1 MPEALRHD
9 RHVDP
14 GGEHQRRLP
23 VPQVV
28 QPHPPQP
35 LALPVGQVCVVLEP
49 DGVDQV
55 AEELGDVIRAQG
67 IAVLMGE
74 HEPVV
79 PVRRLPLA
87 ALLVLPQLVTQ
98 ERTDGQLVEVD
109 DPILAAC
116 SLGSGEH
123 QTDVSPFAVRA
134 RRGRHVP
141 LLEPGHLHDLLP
153 HDDHPPGEVDVV
165 PSEPARLAAAQAR
178 SGDHLEERAEA
189 VRADVVEEGAELG
202 RLPRDD
208 LGALRGRQ
216 LDVLRHVEGDELLLH
231 CGRQGAAQRR
241 VNPAH
246 GRRLPLPVVDLGEQL
261 VDVRG
266 PQVAQTYAAEVR
278 HEVVVDVVPVR
289 AERRR
294 APARPLLELH
304 PLLEPLLDGLPVVVG
319 VAALTDPGENGAQLA
334 LGLVG
339 RGEPAL
345 LELLP
350 LAVLLDPGV
359 GGVVPGTVGLLAV
372 LAPALGVVLRWAL
385 APLEHVAF
393 QSGLSPPCVSGRN
406 PALRAR
412 WSHDRTVA
420 GLAALPRAIEP
431 AGSLIPMSV

>member
-14 GGEHQRRLP
+14 GGEHQRSLS

-28 QPHPPQP
+28 QPYPPQP
-35 LALPVGQVCVVLEP
+35 SALPVGQVCVVLEP
-49 DGVDQV
+49 DGVDQP

-87 ALLVLPQLVTQ
+87 ALLLLPQLVTQ

-109 DPILAAC
+109 DPILAARR
-116 SLGSGEH
+116 LGPGEH
-123 QTDVSPFAVRA
+123 QIDVSPFAVRA
-134 RRGRHVP
+134 RHGRHVP

-178 SGDHLEERAEA
+178 SGDHLEEGAEA

-231 CGRQGAAQRR
+231 RGCQGAAQRR
-241 VNPAH
+241 VYPAH
-246 GRRLPLPVVDLGEQL
+246 GRRLPLPVIDLGEQL

-266 PQVAQTYAAEVR
+266 PQVAQAYAAEVR

-289 AERRR
+289 AERRW

-372 LAPALGVVLRWAL
+372 LAPALGVVLGGAL

-393 QSGLSPPCVSGRN
+393 QSASLGGSGSVG
-406 PALRAR
+406 ASAMAR
-412 WSHDRTVA
+412 SSSAV
-420 GLAALPRAIEP
+420 GG
-431 AGSLIPMSV
+431 GSIFSWK

>member
-14 GGEHQRRLP
+14 GGEHQRGLS

-28 QPHPPQP
+28 QPHPSQS
-35 LALPVGQVCVVLEP
+35 LALPGGQVRVVLEA
-49 DGVDQV
+49 DGVDQA
-55 AEELGDVIRAQG
+55 AEQLGDVIRAQG
-67 IAVLMGE
+67 VAVVMGE

-87 ALLVLPQLVTQ
+87 ALLLLPQLVTQ
-98 ERTDGQLVEVD
+98 ERADGQLVEVD
-109 DPILAAC
+109 DPILAARR
-116 SLGSGEH
+116 LWPGEH
-123 QTDVSPFAVRA
+123 QTDVSPFAVRT
-134 RRGRHVP
+134 RHGRHVP

-165 PSEPARLAAAQAR
+165 PSEPTRLTAAQAR
-178 SGDHLEERAEA
+178 SGDHLEEGAEA
-189 VRADVVEEGAELG
+189 VRTDVVEEGAELG

-231 CGRQGAAQRR
+231 GGRQGAAQRR
-241 VNPAH
+241 VNAAN

-266 PQVAQTYAAEVR
+266 PQVAQAYAAEVR
-278 HEVVVDVVPVR
+278 NEVVVDVVPVR

-319 VAALTDPGENGAQLA
+319 VAALADPGEDCAQLA

-359 GGVVPGTVGLLAV
+359 GGVVPGTVGLIAV
-372 LAPALGVVLRWAL
+372 LAPALGVVLGDAL
-385 APLEHVAF
+385 APLEHMAF
-393 QSGLSPPCVSGRN
+393 QSASLGDSGSVGRS
-406 PALRAR
+406 AMAKSSSAVR
-412 WSHDRTVA
+412 
-420 GLAALPRAIEP
+420 G
-431 AGSLIPMSV
+431 GSISSWK